1 VSATADIGII
11 AARGSAHAEDR
22 SRLLVAAVVGPPFL
36 YLIVLFAT
44 PLVLMLVY
52 SFGELDGFDIVMSWT
67 LRQYE
72 RIANEASVHR
82 LLVKSFRMALETTV
96 ITLVVSYPIAF
107 ILARM
112 VPRRWQSVLL
122 MMVVLPSWTSFI
134 IRTYSWLLVLGDHG
148 LVNDALISTGLV
160 GEPLNLSFNEFSV
173 AVALVYVSIPW
184 MVLPIY
190 VSLEKIDW
198 SVVEAGQALGASNL
212 QLFWRVVWPLSLP
225 GVVAGVLMVF
235 VPAISQFA
243 IPQILG
249 GNGGYMFGNLVNFQF
264 LQLDWP
270 FGAALSAVMLA
281 VSGLAVL
288 LAARLTRLEAL
299 WER

>member
-1 VSATADIGII
+1 MTASSTT
-11 AARGSAHAEDR
+11 AAMGERHDLKTAYR
-22 SRLLVAAVVGPPFL
+22 SRLMTIAVVGPPFL
-36 YLIVLFAT
+36 YLILLFAA

-52 SFGELDGFDIVMSWT
+52 SFGELNGFDIVMTWT

-72 RIANEASVHR
+72 RIAREDSVHR
-82 LLVKSFRMALETTV
+82 LLFKSFRIAVETTA
-96 ITLVVSYPIAF
+96 ITILVSYPIAF
-107 ILARM
+107 TLARI
-112 VPRRWQSVLL
+112 VSRRWQSVLL

-148 LVNDALISTGLV
+148 LINDALKSLGLI
-160 GEPLNLSFNEFSV
+160 GQPLDLSFNEFSV
-173 AVALVYVSIPW
+173 AVAIVYVSIPW

-198 SVVEAGQALGASNL
+198 SVVEAGQALGANWFD
-212 QLFWRVVWPLSLP
+212 LFRRIIGPLSLP
-225 GVVAGVLMVF
+225 GVVAGILMVF

-270 FGAALSAVMLA
+270 YGAALSVVMLV
-281 VSGLAVL
+281 VSGVAIALAV
-288 LAARLTRLEAL
+288 RLTKLEAL
-299 WER
+299 WQ

>member
-1 VSATADIGII
+1 MTALTDMGAIG
-11 AARGSAHAEDR
+11 RRQDTREGYR
-22 SRLLVAAVVGPPFL
+22 SNLLAVAVVGPPFL
-36 YLIVLFAT
+36 YLLLLFAA
-44 PLVLMLVY
+44 PLILMLVY
-52 SFGELDGFDIVMSWT
+52 SFGELDGFDIVMTWT
-67 LRQYE
+67 LEQYR
-72 RIANEASVHR
+72 RIAEKPSVHQ
-82 LLVKSFRMALETTV
+82 LLFKSFRIAVETTA
-96 ITLVVSYPIAF
+96 ITILVSYPIAY
-107 ILARM
+107 ILARV

-148 LVNDALISTGLV
+148 LVNSALQSLALIGQ
-160 GEPLNLSFNEFSV
+160 PLNLSFNEFSV
-173 AVALVYVSIPW
+173 AVAIVYVSIPW

-198 SVVEAGQALGASNL
+198 SLVEAGQALGANWL
-212 QLFWRVVWPLSLP
+212 ELFWRIIGPLSLP
-225 GVVAGVLMVF
+225 GVVAGILMVF

-270 FGAALSAVMLA
+270 YGAALSVVMLLISGVA
-281 VSGLAVL
+281 VGLAV
-288 LAARLTRLEAL
+288 RLTRLEAL
-299 WER
+299 WR

>member
-1 VSATADIGII
+1 
-11 AARGSAHAEDR
+11 
-22 SRLLVAAVVGPPFL
+22 
-36 YLIVLFAT
+36 
-44 PLVLMLVY
+44 
-52 SFGELDGFDIVMSWT
+52 
-67 LRQYE
+67 
-72 RIANEASVHR
+72 
-82 LLVKSFRMALETTV
+82 MALETTV

-148 LVNDALISTGLV
+148 LVNDALISAGLV

-198 SVVEAGQALGASNL
+198 SVVEAGQALGASNV

>member
-1 VSATADIGII
+1 
-11 AARGSAHAEDR
+11 
-22 SRLLVAAVVGPPFL
+22 LQ
-36 YLIVLFAT
+36 
-44 PLVLMLVY
+44 
-52 SFGELDGFDIVMSWT
+52 
-67 LRQYE
+67 QYE
-72 RIANEASVHR
+72 RIAGEESVHR
-82 LLVKSFRMALETTV
+82 LLFKSFRIAVETTA
-96 ITLVVSYPIAF
+96 ITVLVSYPIAF
-107 ILARM
+107 ALARI

-148 LVNDALISTGLV
+148 LINDALKSLGLI
-160 GEPLNLSFNEFSV
+160 GEPLDLSFNEFSV
-173 AVALVYVSIPW
+173 AVAIVYVSIPW

-198 SVVEAGQALGASNL
+198 SVVEAGQALGANWL
-212 QLFWRVVWPLSLP
+212 ELFRRIIGPLSFP

-270 FGAALSAVMLA
+270 YGAALSVVMLV
-281 VSGLAVL
+281 VSGVAIAIAV
-288 LAARLTRLEAL
+288 RLTRLEAL
-299 WER
+299 WR